1 ARADLVLADVRVE
14 RSEDD
19 DVHARRGD
27 LALAPAGRPAD
38 LVHDV
43 ADDGGSLAHDSELPG
58 DREGSRVHGRR
69 LRDETLVRRD
79 ARGPL
84 AVRSVAVPAQVARQ
98 AERALHRVP
107 RRVRD
112 LRADQVAIRDA
123 RLVVLRPRDLALH
136 VRAMGIHDEAVDP
149 GPDRVEA
156 QGAEVDAE
164 GDLDATFDRTDL
176 VPQRRGRDERLQP
189 HEVHGRPRDA
199 QLDEPGLDHARG
211 EGAPIDADLEP
222 VRRLVDVREEDPAD
236 VEQAPHARVPG
247 RDLTEQ
253 LAQGPP
259 GARDDRQTHR
269 CGLDDRHRAH
279 DEHADDG
286 QGEEDP
292 REPSKSYHLPTL
304 GRAKNFRYMTVTL
317 SIEGIERHRGETV
330 GEEGSIIVVVLRGRN
345 APWNP
350 PGDMRDEPSPA
361 GWRFPDPSFI
371 GMRPSPTRRDRRS
384 SRASASSWP

>member
-1 ARADLVLADVRVE
+1 MPP
-14 RSEDD
+14 SI
-19 DVHARRGD
+19 
-27 LALAPAGRPAD
+27 GRIWSRN
-38 LVHDV
+38 V
-43 ADDGGSLAHDSELPG
+43 AVGTSGC
-58 DREGSRVHGRR
+58 SRTRF
-69 LRDETLVRRD
+69 TD
-79 ARGPL
+79 ARGMPSWM
-84 AVRSVAVPAQVARQ
+84 R
-98 AERALHRVP
+98 
-107 RRVRD
+107 
-112 LRADQVAIRDA
+112 
-123 RLVVLRPRDLALH
+123 
-136 VRAMGIHDEAVDP
+136 
-149 GPDRVEA
+149 
-156 QGAEVDAE
+156 
-164 GDLDATFDRTDL
+164 
-176 VPQRRGRDERLQP
+176 
-189 HEVHGRPRDA
+189 
-199 QLDEPGLDHARG
+199 GLDHARG

-222 VRRLVDVREEDPAD
+222 VRGLVDVREEDPAD

-247 RDLTEQ
+247 GELPEPVRRRQDADASSRIERRSEDGLDRRHGGRLSRRIRQVDDPRAPLPVHPAELRDLRRDLTEQ

-330 GEEGSIIVVVLRGRN
+330 GEKGSIIVVVLRGRN
-345 APWNP
+345 ALWNP

-361 GWRFPDPSFI
+361 GWRFPDSSFI

-384 SRASASSWP
+384 SRASASSWPANGSSRFVRRRTRESSTPTPASSMPADRRSSRAWSTRTAT